1 MDQQQYQDRLLAG
14 VSRTFALTIPQLP
27 AGLRVPVG
35 NAYLL
40 CRIADTIEDVPHL
53 APQRKEYFH
62 AAFVDAVA
70 GDFPAERF
78 AQGLLPELAGQATP
92 DEIGVIEHTPAILA
106 ITHGLNPRQRA
117 AMERCIRIMSRGMAD
132 FERNA
137 SRRGL
142 RDLSEMERYCYHV
155 AGVVGEMLT
164 ELFCDYSPA
173 IDRHRDQLQ
182 GLAVAFGQGLQM
194 TNILKDAW
202 DDWERGISW
211 LPAQMFERA
220 GLELETLQPG
230 MHDPRFRRVL
240 QALVGIAGEQLQH
253 ALDYTLLIP
262 RQETGIRRFCL
273 WAIGLALL
281 TLRNIQHRPDY
292 AGGADVK
299 VSRRHLKATILIT
312 NATLRSNLILR
323 LLFHQLSRELSPTA
337 QPPLPHSPVGS

>member
-27 AGLRVPVG
+27 APLRMAVG

-40 CRIADTIEDVPHL
+40 CRIADTVEDVPHL
-53 APQRKEYFH
+53 DPQRKEYFH
-62 AAFVDAVA
+62 QLFVDAVA
-70 GDFPAERF
+70 GTCPGERF
-78 AQGLLPELAGQATP
+78 AHELLPELAGQASP
-92 DEIGVIEHTPAILA
+92 DEIEVIEHTPAILA
-106 ITHGLNPRQRA
+106 ITHGLSERQRG
-117 AMERCIRIMSRGMAD
+117 AMLRCIRIMSRGMAD

-142 RDLSEMERYCYHV
+142 RDLAEMQRYCYHV

-173 IDRHRDQLQ
+173 IDRQHERMQ

-194 TNILKDAW
+194 TNILKDMW

-211 LPAQMFERA
+211 LPAEMFERA
-220 GLELETLQPG
+220 GLDLETLQPG
-230 MHDPRFRRVL
+230 MCDPRFQ
-240 QALVGIAGEQLQH
+240 QALETLIAIAGEQLQC

-262 RQETGIRRFCL
+262 RQEAGIRRFCL

-281 TLRNIQHRPDY
+281 TLRNIQQRPDY
-292 AGGADVK
+292 ASGVEVK

-312 NATLRSNLILR
+312 NSTLRSNLALK
-323 LLFHQLSRELSPTA
+323 LLFHRLSRGLV
-337 QPPLPHSPVGS
+337 LPAHHALPRTSVGS